1 MNTNDI
7 AADDSWSSLAQELGL
22 GDEPVAAPAP
32 SAAEAIT
39 PHLSEL
45 PDAEDGEDTA
55 LEPGLAAEP
64 SAEGDESGEGDDGK
78 RRRRRRRRRRKGGP
92 AEGGDA
98 NGDASAESGDADED
112 GPDESANEGET
123 PADIA
128 MRDVVANWNVPS
140 WDELI
145 AGLYR
150 PGH

>member
-1 MNTNDI
+1 MNTSEI

-22 GDEPVAAPAP
+22 GDEPSAPAP
-32 SAAEAIT
+32 LAAIE
-39 PHLSEL
+39 PHLSDL
-45 PDAEDGEDTA
+45 PDADDVEDTA
-55 LEPGLAAEP
+55 LEPGLSNEP
-64 SAEGDESGEGDDGK
+64 SAESDEAGEDGK

-92 AEGGDA
+92 AEPGDA
-98 NGDASAESGDADED
+98 TGDATDGDGFEDAGDEA
-112 GPDESANEGET
+112 PAEGET

-145 AGLYR
+145 GGLYR